1 MPEDEPEQ
9 EEGLVIINDAAE
21 IFTEG
26 APHPCIHLASSICHA
41 EESSAE
47 ASQLVAFPGMKAPI
61 PQGADPAKWQRRA
74 WHTPGQVHQHLPHGS
89 IHMA

>member
-1 MPEDEPEQ
+1 
-9 EEGLVIINDAAE
+9 
-21 IFTEG
+21 
-26 APHPCIHLASSICHA
+26 
-41 EESSAE
+41 
-47 ASQLVAFPGMKAPI
+47 VAFPGMKAPI